1 MAECLD
7 LLKDD
12 GLAGFE
18 SNLFDNAVD
27 WSGHENNKDEQQLE
41 IQILES
47 MFPKELEVISSSE
60 EHGCRNTLQLAV
72 HVNIISK
79 PILIELWAS
88 GNDGV
93 DCSVVDAVAKNRPET
108 ERPVFNRTISG
119 NRLYTSMFVNNLT
132 PVILT
137 LVLPETYPVEACPVF
152 TLSCQW
158 LSSTQLSAVAT
169 KLESLY
175 TENQG
180 EQILYIWANW
190 IQNDLLNS
198 LSLQSVLIIDE
209 LETVLDPRISIDDTD
224 SFARFAEVVT
234 YDFSL
239 TEKQFLTELQTC
251 LVCYKEDS
259 GSNFIRLIPCLHHY
273 CFDCI
278 TEFCT
283 MHVQDG
289 TIGKCVSERTG
300 FII

>member
-93 DCSVVDAVAKNRPET
+93 DCSVVDAVAKNRTET

-152 TLSCQW
+152 SLSCQW

-259 GSNFIRLIPCLHHY
+259 GSKFIRLIPCLHHY